1 MPRHASMADQ
11 LAKLKR
17 RYRHVSPQRFFY
29 NKPGELRKRVK
40 EILVWFLIHDDTRGH
55 SIFAPRFRVA
65 QALTVKE
72 WAFRFTNPLVRFEKT
87 PLLPLVDTLAK
98 NILPAINAK
107 GGKDWKFKAVI
118 GWTGY
123 NEPKKS
129 QGSRVSAKNKP
140 AKKRNRA

>member
-1 MPRHASMADQ
+1 MPRHSTMKDQ

-17 RYRHVSPQRFFY
+17 RYKHVSPERFFY
-29 NKPGELRKRVK
+29 NKPGELRQKYK
-40 EILVWFLIHDDTRGH
+40 EILVWFLIHDEKRGH
-55 SIFAPRFRVA
+55 SIFAPRFRVGDPLPIP
-65 QALTVKE
+65 Q
-72 WAFRFTNPLVRFEKT
+72 WARRFENAVGSLH
-87 PLLPLVDTLAK
+87 PLLAILNQ

-123 NEPKKS
+123 HEPKKS

-140 AKKRNRA
+140 VKKGNRAKRN